1 MEEPGER
8 EPGREAPDSSR
19 LLRRTLVITA
29 ILFALTV
36 GAVALVAWSVG
47 EPEDAPFEY
56 ELGQCE
62 LGESEEVA
70 REPAQL
76 ASWMANSRSA
86 RASVKVNS
94 T

>member
-1 MEEPGER
+1 MVEPGER
-8 EPGREAPDSSR
+8 KPGREAPDSRR

-56 ELGQCE
+56 ELGR
-62 LGESEEVA
+62 SEEVS